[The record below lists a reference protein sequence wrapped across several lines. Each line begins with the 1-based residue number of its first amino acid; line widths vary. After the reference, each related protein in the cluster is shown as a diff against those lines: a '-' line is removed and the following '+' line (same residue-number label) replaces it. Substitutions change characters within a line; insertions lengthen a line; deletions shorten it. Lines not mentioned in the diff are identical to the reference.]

1 MKKINPNDL
10 FTNIYLDAEEKSLE
24 TAFENDEFE
33 EDSDFLNTKTM
44 LEEAAKNYLE
54 LNTAKPITIRV
65 NQFDLIKVK
74 ARAKRKQIPYQTLL
88 GSLIHQYAEGKQ
100 DVSL

>member
-1 MKKINPNDL
+1 MKKLKVSDPFVNLI
-10 FTNIYLDAEEKSLE
+10 LDKEEESLE
-24 TAFENDEFE
+24 TAFGKGEFE
-33 EDSDFLNTKTM
+33 EDPHFVDTKTM
-44 LEEAAKNYLE
+44 LEEAAKDYLE
-54 LNTAKPITIRV
+54 LHTAKPITIRV

-100 DVSL
+100 DVNL

>member
-1 MKKINPNDL
+1 MKKQKINDPFATL
-10 FTNIYLDAEEKSLE
+10 VLDEEEKFLE
-24 TAFENDEFE
+24 EAFEKGEVE
-33 EDSDFLNTKTM
+33 EDPNIRDTKTM

-74 ARAKRKQIPYQTLL
+74 ARAKHKQIPYQTLL
-88 GSLIHQYAEGKQ
+88 GSLIHQYAEGKHEIN
-100 DVSL
+100 L